1 MAVVEMRTQLVECVD
16 VAFVQVT
23 LHLPISLHSFGTG
36 SPPRWSGGALDSQPR
51 PHTPAVKADWLA
63 VLSVRSR
70 GRPLVSTEPSP
81 TPQFCFLVV
90 VADIGLRAE
99 GAEVA
104 PPLQTISVTQAS
116 ADTEIRRICVVTG
129 DRTSDVN

>member
-1 MAVVEMRTQLVECVD
+1 MKKTFGKESQQYDFTH
-16 VAFVQVT
+16 

-70 GRPLVSTEPSP
+70 GRPLVSTEQSP
-81 TPQFCFLVV
+81 TPLGKQNKHS
-90 VADIGLRAE
+90 
-99 GAEVA
+99 GA
-104 PPLQTISVTQAS
+104 
-116 ADTEIRRICVVTG
+116 
-129 DRTSDVN
+129 